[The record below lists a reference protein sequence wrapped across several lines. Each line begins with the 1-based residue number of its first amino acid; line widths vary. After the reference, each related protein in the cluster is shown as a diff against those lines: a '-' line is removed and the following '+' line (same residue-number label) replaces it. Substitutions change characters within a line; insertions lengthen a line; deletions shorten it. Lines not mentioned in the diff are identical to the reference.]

1 MRKSNSKKLHLN
13 TNLLSQHRL
22 SIDTI
27 QPLSPGLYKS
37 SARASVSS
45 QGSYDDR
52 DANKLQKIRTNFNFI
67 T

>member
-13 TNLLSQHRL
+13 TNLLSTNQHRL

-52 DANKLQKIRTNFNFI
+52 DADKLQKII
-67 T
+67 L

>member
-13 TNLLSQHRL
+13 TNLLNQPHRL

-27 QPLSPGLYKS
+27 QPLSPGLYKT

-52 DANKLQKIRTNFNFI
+52 DADKLQKSY
-67 T
+67 